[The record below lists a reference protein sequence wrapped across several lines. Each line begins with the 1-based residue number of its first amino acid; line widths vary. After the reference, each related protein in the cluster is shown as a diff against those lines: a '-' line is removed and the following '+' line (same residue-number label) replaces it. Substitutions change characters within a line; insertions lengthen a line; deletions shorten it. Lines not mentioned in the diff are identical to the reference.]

1 MAMTP
6 IADRLSGAARRFARP
21 VALTVLAALLTAC
34 GGDYAPQ
41 KDAAPPGGPKKQYNP
56 NETTVF
62 GDKGVSVG
70 NIRSLK
76 GIFGSKQNNQGQ
88 LPVNKYLWQASLDTL
103 SFLPLASSDP
113 FTGVIATDW
122 GTTPQTPTER
132 VKVTAFITSSAL
144 SAASLKVAVYR
155 EVRNAD
161 GVWVPAPVSA
171 ETPRKLEDAILTRAR
186 QIRIA
191 EREGKAAG

>member
-1 MAMTP
+1 MTP
-6 IADRLSGAARRFARP
+6 IADGLSGAARRFALP
-21 VALTVLAALLTAC
+21 VALAALAALLTAC
-34 GGDYAPQ
+34 SGDYAPQ
-41 KDAAPPGGPKKQYNP
+41 KDTAPQAGPKRQFDP
-56 NETTVF
+56 NAPTVF

-70 NIRSLK
+70 NVRSLK
-76 GIFGSKQNNQGQ
+76 SVFGGKQDNQGQ

-171 ETPRKLEDAILTRAR
+171 DTPRKLEDAILTRAR

-191 EREGKAAG
+191 EREGKATG